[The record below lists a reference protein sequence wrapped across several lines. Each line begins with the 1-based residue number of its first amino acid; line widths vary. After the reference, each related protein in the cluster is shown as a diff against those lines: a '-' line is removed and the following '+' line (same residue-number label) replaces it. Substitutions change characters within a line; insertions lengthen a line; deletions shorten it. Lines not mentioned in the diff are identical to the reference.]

1 MSENN
6 KKSVIIVK
14 QNQKE
19 EDEEESESESESSHC
34 FVNFVNS
41 YSRFINEQSDTCL
54 EMSSVLNE
62 LNESISNSK
71 PPQGTVEDLQQILE
85 ITPQQINELAQQ
97 LKQLPDSK
105 IYQCIQNIE
114 KLNLKLQLDLN
125 VEMEKAKANGL
136 I

>member
-19 EDEEESESESESSHC
+19 EEEEESESESESSHC

-54 EMSSVLNE
+54 EMGSVLNE
-62 LNESISNSK
+62 LNESITNTK
-71 PPQGTVEDLQQILE
+71 PPQGTVEELQQILE